1 MNQSIYSS
9 ATANMVVSIEK
20 FITNKYVKDFIPE
33 QILKSL
39 ELLVIFFKDAKYTIF
54 IEGKILS
61 LTIWNVIRWYKFAK
75 LAHKFVK
82 DLYEIWK

>member
-39 ELLVIFFKDAKYTIF
+39 ELLVIFLKMQSTLFLLKAKY
-54 IEGKILS
+54 
-61 LTIWNVIRWYKFAK
+61 
-75 LAHKFVK
+75 
-82 DLYEIWK
+82 